1 MNGAVPNKYGGGV
14 TLSERKLNAYFPP
27 RMAAKERER
36 IIIDLLTKWKEE
48 QK

>member
-14 TLSERKLNAYFPP
+14 NLSERKLNAFFPP

-36 IIIDLLTKWKEE
+36 IIIELLTKWKEE